1 MTSTKEL
8 ICSLSIDEH
17 FVKEPIELTKCSHY
31 VCKSCLL
38 NQPNLTVSCVRC
50 DVLSTDIPIVESEKG
65 NQKIEELLEML
76 IEEAEKR
83 KTDKFQKLNSIY
95 YLK

>member
-1 MTSTKEL
+1 MASTKEL

-17 FVKEPIELTKCSHY
+17 FVKQPIALNKCHHF

-38 NQPNLTVSCVRC
+38 NQPIPNVHCIKC
-50 DVLSTDIPIVESEKG
+50 DVSSTDIPVIESQIG
-65 NQKIEELLEML
+65 NQKIEELLDLL

-83 KTDKFQKLNSIY
+83 KIEKFQKLTSI
-95 YLK
+95 